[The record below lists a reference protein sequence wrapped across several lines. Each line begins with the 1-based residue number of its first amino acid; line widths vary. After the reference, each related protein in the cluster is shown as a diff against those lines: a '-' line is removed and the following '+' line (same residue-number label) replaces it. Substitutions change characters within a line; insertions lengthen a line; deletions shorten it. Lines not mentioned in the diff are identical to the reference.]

1 MACERWL
8 LQSITLHG
16 HSSCTSRAA
25 IPSNNPYSLQVC
37 NLLPIII
44 AQDIQVSFPGPGSC
58 VHRNAELYVLVQRF
72 SDESQEIPRPANWG
86 GYLIRPK
93 AIEFW
98 HGRPSRLHDR
108 ISFRKEGEKWKMER
122 LAP

>member
-1 MACERWL
+1 MLA
-8 LQSITLHG
+8 
-16 HSSCTSRAA
+16 
-25 IPSNNPYSLQVC
+25 
-37 NLLPIII
+37 
-44 AQDIQVSFPGPGSC
+44 
-58 VHRNAELYVLVQRF
+58 QRF

-108 ISFRKEGEKWKMER
+108 ISFRREGEEWKMAR

>member
-1 MACERWL
+1 MPGARWQTACGSGVGIW
-8 LQSITLHG
+8 
-16 HSSCTSRAA
+16 CT
-25 IPSNNPYSLQVC
+25 
-37 NLLPIII
+37 
-44 AQDIQVSFPGPGSC
+44 QVSVSTPVGSC
-58 VHRNAELYVLVQRF
+58 VEQSQLTGLHMLLQKFA
-72 SDESQEIPRPANWG
+72 DESQEIPRPENWG

-108 ISFRKEGEKWKMER
+108 ICFTKENGMWRQER